1 VKDFLKKASNKL
13 HIVYK
18 DMYTDTNDAAESIKY
33 YVNMDTVVNLS
44 ANMKKSMTFFLRKGD
59 LSEKN
64 AFLPNP
70 VKSET
75 FQMGSTTQEAEA
87 S

>member
-1 VKDFLKKASNKL
+1 
-13 HIVYK
+13 
-18 DMYTDTNDAAESIKY
+18 MYTDANDAAKSIKY
-33 YVNMDTVVNLS
+33 YMNMDTTVNLS
-44 ANMKKSMTFFLRKGD
+44 KNLQKSLTFYLRRGD

-64 AFLPNP
+64 AIMPEP